1 MASPGAPACLH
12 RHATPLRARPARTCS
27 GDHRDAPGEHVGKL
41 LLFVVSCC
49 APSFP
54 PIFPAHLSAQCSAW
68 CLAGFWSPRRR
79 CDHAWAGMG
88 TPMCARQRRA
98 SDVPRRMGTPSRAGS
113 CRASEERKRADAR
126 KHAQAF
132 SLPSVPALRG
142 AQGVRAA
149 VSGVSATACSAQVS
163 TLCPSACVTPCPAL
177 GTRSCPRA
185 CGAGAA
191 LTRLAMGAVG
201 ARSPPPR
208 NAAGRCRLCR

>member
-1 MASPGAPACLH
+1 MPALPLTHSRTHAHAHAHAHANVAAWFHAAPHLFLPIQARNAPRGAWRASGRHGAGAIMPG
-12 RHATPLRARPARTCS
+12 R
-27 GDHRDAPGEHVGKL
+27 
-41 LLFVVSCC
+41 
-49 APSFP
+49 
-54 PIFPAHLSAQCSAW
+54 
-68 CLAGFWSPRRR
+68 
-79 CDHAWAGMG
+79 GMG

-163 TLCPSACVTPCPAL
+163 TLCPSACATPCPAL

-208 NAAGRCRLCR
+208 NAAGRCCR